1 MAQANINLSID
12 GNNFSKSKSYNNIYE
27 NVQEID
33 NTDGF
38 INVLTI
44 SDSKDTNNLSNIAA
58 VCVYNQSNVGVE
70 LQFKYQ
76 EWKDNS
82 NTDEQNAV
90 DTGGGATNIRYATML
105 LPAGEFI
112 YLPNGS

>member
-90 DTGGGATNIRYATML
+90 DTGGGSTNIR
-105 LPAGEFI
+105 
-112 YLPNGS
+112 